1 MRSFVAWLSAQPRSH
16 HLIALVA
23 ALVAAGGVALW
34 WKAPALAPSG
44 AHEIAPASEE
54 AAVQEETSRQNPQQD
69 ETVAN
74 QPQEDSGR
82 AQEGASGVSADT
94 GATAAHPTVRRP
106 VGAEVSASVR
116 AQLEAAMAAAEAQP
130 HNPEAWLNLGLV
142 RKAAGDLEGAKE
154 AWRYANELRPSY
166 VLPLVNIGSVLA
178 LEEGKPEEAQNYF
191 TLARERNPSY
201 LFTYQQFADIFSG
214 MRGEHGRAEAFLREG
229 IARNEKSAAL
239 WLWLGEVLE
248 RAQGRGGDAL
258 YAFMQAREIA
268 REDKQRA
275 QEGAEPYRVAAA
287 IEAAAE
293 AGVARLGGE

>member
-1 MRSFVAWLSAQPRSH
+1 MRSFVSWLSAQPRSH
-16 HLIALVA
+16 HLFALAA

-34 WKAPALAPSG
+34 WKAPALAPQTISEVASSEASAHDNDANTPHDGVQTTG
-44 AHEIAPASEE
+44 A
-54 AAVQEETSRQNPQQD
+54 
-69 ETVAN
+69 VAGSVSAGN
-74 QPQEDSGR
+74 
-82 AQEGASGVSADT
+82 AQEGAGEIAAGGTESAN
-94 GATAAHPTVRRP
+94 HPPVRRP
-106 VGAEVSASVR
+106 IGAEASPQLR
-116 AQLEAAMAAAEAQP
+116 SQLEAAMAAAEAQP
-130 HNPEAWLNLGLV
+130 RNPEAWLNLGSA

-166 VLPLVNIGSVLA
+166 VLPLVNLGSVLA
-178 LEEGKPEEAQNYF
+178 LEEGKPEEALYYF

-258 YAFMQAREIA
+258 YAFMQARALA
-268 REDKQRA
+268 RDDKRGA
-275 QEGAEPYRVAAA
+275 QEGTEPYQVAVA
-287 IEAAAE
+287 IEAAAN
-293 AGVARLGGE
+293 AGVKRLGGE